1 LADKEDTAPE
11 DALRVYIGRG
21 LEVGGLGGRAR
32 RKSLWYYAFVIRA
45 HITTREEGSMALLRQ
60 S

>member
-1 LADKEDTAPE
+1 MQIREKENTAPE

-21 LEVGGLGGRAR
+21 LVERAR

-45 HITTREEGSMALLRQ
+45 HITTGEGGSMALLRQ